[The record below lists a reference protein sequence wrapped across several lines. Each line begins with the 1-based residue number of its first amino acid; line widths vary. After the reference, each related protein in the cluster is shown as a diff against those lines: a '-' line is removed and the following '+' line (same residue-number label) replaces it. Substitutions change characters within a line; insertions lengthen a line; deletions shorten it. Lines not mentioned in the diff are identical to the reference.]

1 MGGVSYVIVSRMWR
15 VDEMAARRVP
25 PESGVRVELLLWS
38 EDRSEDPSDV
48 YVYYSI
54 ITGVVYSVGV

>member
-1 MGGVSYVIVSRMWR
+1 VGGVSYVIVSRMWR

-48 YVYYSI
+48 YYSI